1 MAVDVHVLRRQ
12 LDTTHHQSRALVARA
27 RQAATASQL
36 SRKLS
41 RERRFERQS
50 SPCPSG
56 QAPARP
62 LMSPPPDV
70 EQHGAAVLS
79 PLAADVE
86 ELRRENT
93 QLRQA
98 LVTRSTVDQARGVLM
113 AVGSC
118 GADRAW
124 EVLVDTSQRTNI
136 KLRHIAEMIV
146 ASTDG
151 GEIPAAVG
159 TALKRS
165 LARQSSSLR
174 APASSDRA

>member
-1 MAVDVHVLRRQ
+1 M
-12 LDTTHHQSRALVARA
+12 
-27 RQAATASQL
+27 
-36 SRKLS
+36 
-41 RERRFERQS
+41 
-50 SPCPSG
+50 
-56 QAPARP
+56 
-62 LMSPPPDV
+62 
-70 EQHGAAVLS
+70 
-79 PLAADVE
+79 E

-124 EVLVDTSQRTNI
+124 EVLVDTPHQRTNI
-136 KLRHIAEMIV
+136 KLRHIAEKIV

-159 TALKRS
+159 AALKRS